1 MSKFSEKCKELLV
14 ENGSN
19 VYRISKSASLERT
32 TLQRMVTGRR
42 IPNIDFLKTFCKA
55 LRLSLSEE
63 QELMRLYK
71 MEVIGEATYKSQESI
86 LHLFQHLAELEKSNM
101 QLSRNVIQN
110 GDLVLVSPLAKH
122 PYDTDLLVHYIFQNV
137 LHSEKDSFI
146 YTNLPSESPLLLQ
159 YLSHFISKSSGKVL
173 VKQLVFFHSNVADIY
188 VNLEILSQILPLCF
202 LENISYEPCYYYRK
216 FINTDQEYSLY
227 PYYIITPDHVLQLSS
242 DLKRS
247 ILHSEQQL
255 VQHYQEEFE
264 HIMLHSS
271 PFIYKPDSMEAAME
285 KYFGSTPPRE
295 IFTLE
300 SSLCDSDLFS
310 TDMLQQLAQ
319 KYFSSASSIPQN
331 YTDMVAQLLR
341 SSQRSS
347 FFTRQGA
354 EVFCKTGMGS
364 GTSGFLFSPLDP
376 AFRVKALQHFLSTY
390 SHSEK
395 TMLNDD
401 FIFPQTLY
409 VELRDNYILYFILM
423 NQNQQLSFI
432 SITENSICNAFY
444 EFFQLLRKS
453 EYVCPPEEITTL
465 ITEFLNKL

>member
-42 IPNIDFLKTFCKA
+42 IPNIDFVKTFCKA

-264 HIMLHSS
+264 HIMVHSS
-271 PFIYKPDSMEAAME
+271 PLIYKPDSMEAAME
-285 KYFGSTPPRE
+285 KYFGSTPPAKFLRWNPPCVIL
-295 IFTLE
+295 IFFQRICC
-300 SSLCDSDLFS
+300 SSWHRNTFLPPHPFRKI
-310 TDMLQQLAQ
+310 TQ
-319 KYFSSASSIPQN
+319 
-331 YTDMVAQLLR
+331 TWWH
-341 SSQRSS
+341 SS
-347 FFTRQGA
+347 FVPHSGVPFLPDRAPKFFVKQVW
-354 EVFCKTGMGS
+354 EVAPVDFYFPHWILPFASKLCS
-364 GTSGFLFSPLDP
+364 IFFLPI
-376 AFRVKALQHFLSTY
+376 RTVKR
-390 SHSEK
+390 
-395 TMLNDD
+395 
-401 FIFPQTLY
+401 P
-409 VELRDNYILYFILM
+409 
-423 NQNQQLSFI
+423 
-432 SITENSICNAFY
+432 C
-444 EFFQLLRKS
+444 
-453 EYVCPPEEITTL
+453 
-465 ITEFLNKL
+465 